1 MSITTTRKLSDDV
14 LQSAEQAV
22 ESTRALANE
31 SLDQAS
37 SKVRELQSSLKPA
50 LDEMAERAQQ
60 ALRRGLDSA
69 TETRLQA
76 QKFGGTVRVIDRV
89 ADATGKYVS
98 EQPVKSVLIAAATGA
113 ALAALLIAATRSG
126 RN

>member
-1 MSITTTRKLSDDV
+1 MSITSTKTAGQLSDDV

-22 ESTRALANE
+22 ESTRTLANE

-37 SKVRELQSSLKPA
+37 SKVRELQSSFKPA
-50 LDEMAERAQQ
+50 LDEMAERAKQ
-60 ALRRGLDSA
+60 ALHRGLDTA
-69 TETRLQA
+69 TETRLQG
-76 QKFGGTVRVIDRV
+76 QKSLGRY
-89 ADATGKYVS
+89 ADATGRYVA

-113 ALAALLIAATRSG
+113 ALAALLLAATRNS

>member
-1 MSITTTRKLSDDV
+1 MSTPSTKTARQLSDDM
-14 LQSAEQAV
+14 LQSTEQAV

-37 SKVRELQSSLKPA
+37 SKVRELQSSFKPA
-50 LDEMAERAQQ
+50 FEEVAERAKQ
-60 ALRRGLDSA
+60 ALSRGLDTA

-76 QKFGGTVRVIDRV
+76 QKSLGRY
-89 ADATGKYVS
+89 ADATGRYVA

-113 ALAALLIAATRSG
+113 ALAALLIAATRNG

>member
-1 MSITTTRKLSDDV
+1 MSINTTRKLSDDV

-37 SKVRELQSSLKPA
+37 SKVRELQSSFKPA
-50 LDEMAERAQQ
+50 LDEMAERAQL

-76 QKFGGTVRVIDRV
+76 QKSLGRY